1 MDGSKRDKIPIP
13 YPWSIILKIDY
24 KITIVIYSSEP
35 NQRKISTKSPTRR
48 SFQTKFKV
56 IQNEEPGQRF
66 KSSTSK
72 GNINS
77 PDLTNPLPMHRN
89 SGSSRATRFQS
100 ESKLRMST
108 LCTDL
113 VARILEPP
121 TRPTSSCVMLITST
135 RGATCDWRRYRLSL
149 DDPRDKISRN
159 RVIKVSP
166 PRPSRGFLLC
176 LLC

>member
-1 MDGSKRDKIPIP
+1 MNGSKRDKIPIP

-77 PDLTNPLPMHRN
+77 PDLTNPLPMHQN
-89 SGSSRATRFQS
+89 S
-100 ESKLRMST
+100 ESCNAVSIRVKTQNVYSLYRS
-108 LCTDL
+108 
-113 VARILEPP
+113 
-121 TRPTSSCVMLITST
+121 
-135 RGATCDWRRYRLSL
+135 RRE
-149 DDPRDKISRN
+149 DPRTAHAAHFVLCYANNVDEGSNMWLTTIPSLSR
-159 RVIKVSP
+159 RP
-166 PRPSRGFLLC
+166 PG
-176 LLC
+176 

>member
-1 MDGSKRDKIPIP
+1 MNGSKRDKIPIP

-77 PDLTNPLPMHRN
+77 PRSYQSSSYTSKFGVVQRGFNQSQN
-89 SGSSRATRFQS
+89 SECLLSVPISSRGSSNRPRGP
-100 ESKLRMST
+100 LRLV
-108 LCTDL
+108 LC
-113 VARILEPP
+113 
-121 TRPTSSCVMLITST
+121 
-135 RGATCDWRRYRLSL
+135 
-149 DDPRDKISRN
+149 
-159 RVIKVSP
+159 
-166 PRPSRGFLLC
+166 
-176 LLC
+176 